1 MMSIHIYI
9 YILHIHIMV
18 QGLHH
23 VLSLFVGVHI
33 MVIAIY
39 KRNCT
44 PKIPQVSFSEHIVSQ
59 NITGIDR
66 YRTPPYYIILD
77 K

>member
-9 YILHIHIMV
+9 YITHTHYGTGVTSCSISI
-18 QGLHH
+18 
-23 VLSLFVGVHI
+23 FVGVHI